1 MWQCFVN
8 LMVVSFKKYRCVSNH
23 QVVHIKFIE
32 CYMSTLSQEWLKK
45 KPIDLPFSRLPST
58 PGSLARCLPEELRV
72 AGKPLGLLLYAS
84 HSWFLFSLNN
94 SRARL
99 KSNIRPWCLFST
111 RAMPHP
117 LPTNNLQS
125 LYKGT
130 FLVMSDTIV
139 CLLPVSLF
147 FWFDLPCLFSY
158 VYMQIILP
166 ELEHLVLHRLDST
179 ISKTLETQVRGNF
192 ISNFNI

>member
-1 MWQCFVN
+1 
-8 LMVVSFKKYRCVSNH
+8 MVVSFLKNIGVYQITKLY
-23 QVVHIKFIE
+23 
-32 CYMSTLSQEWLKK
+32 TLNLQNVICQLYLKNGWRK

-72 AGKPLGLLLYAS
+72 ESKPLGLLLYAS

-94 SRARL
+94 SGQGL
-99 KSNIRPWCLFST
+99 SPTSVTWCLFST

-139 CLLPVSLF
+139 CLLPSL
-147 FWFDLPCLFSY
+147 
-158 VYMQIILP
+158 IIF
-166 ELEHLVLHRLDST
+166 LV
-179 ISKTLETQVRGNF
+179 
-192 ISNFNI
+192 